1 MLADYFAIYSYD
13 DVYSTVSFEEYMS
26 MLFVIMNVDRMNL
39 V

>member
-26 MLFVIMNVDRMNL
+26 MLFVIMNVERVL
-39 V
+39 Y